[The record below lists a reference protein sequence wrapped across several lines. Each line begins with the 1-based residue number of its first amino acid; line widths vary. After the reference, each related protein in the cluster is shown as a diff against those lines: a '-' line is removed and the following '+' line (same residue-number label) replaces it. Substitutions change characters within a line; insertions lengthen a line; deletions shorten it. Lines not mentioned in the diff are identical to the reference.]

1 METLGTWFSMP
12 FSQWLEEARGRKGWS
27 QRELARQVSLS
38 RTTVNRLE
46 LGKLEPDLETAYR
59 LFYALDDAPQEVLAV
74 LQIESVDALKKR
86 RRGRVM
92 LNVDD
97 LSRALDV
104 YQPVSHQ
111 PLYQYL
117 EGTLQRVHDR
127 LEHAGT
133 APSLAPYTLTRRP
146 YHGSILDHPGD
157 TLPNDAYITLV
168 GQVATE
174 EGALTMN
181 DVGYYMRALRMIQNV
196 SLAKMRKRMGGILS
210 VPRMSTMERGE
221 VQSMGLMQALEWAT
235 ALQEVNQIFKAFWLA
250 TEVGVVV
257 ADVASEREAAA
268 RRKAAETIVTLW
280 RWEQVLFASP
290 DWVTDF
296 RRVVDESADE
306 SA

>member
-1 METLGTWFSMP
+1 MT
-12 FSQWLEEARGRKGWS
+12 FSQWLEEARGKRGWS

-59 LFYALDDAPQEVLAV
+59 LFYALDDAPEEVLTV
-74 LQIESVDALKKR
+74 LQVESVAALKGR
-86 RRGRVM
+86 PRGPVM

-97 LSRALDV
+97 VSRALDV

-117 EGTLQRVHDR
+117 EGTLQRVHDQ
-127 LEHAGT
+127 LVQAGT
-133 APSLAPYTLTRRP
+133 APSLAPFTLTWHP
-146 YHGSILDHPGD
+146 YHGSKLDHPGD
-157 TLPNDAYITLV
+157 TLPDEVYLALI
-168 GQVATE
+168 GQVMAE

-181 DVGYYMRALRMIQNV
+181 DVGYYMRALRMIQGL

-221 VQSMGLMQALEWAT
+221 VQSIGLMQALEWGA

-250 TEVGVVV
+250 TEIGVV
-257 ADVASEREAAA
+257 ANDVASESEAAA
-268 RRKAAETIVTLW
+268 RRKVAETIVTLW
-280 RWEQVLFASP
+280 RWEQVLFGSTG
-290 DWVTDF
+290 WVWDF
-296 RRVVDESADE
+296 RMAVDAST
-306 SA
+306 

>member
-1 METLGTWFSMP
+1 
-12 FSQWLEEARGRKGWS
+12 
-27 QRELARQVSLS
+27 
-38 RTTVNRLE
+38 
-46 LGKLEPDLETAYR
+46 
-59 LFYALDDAPQEVLAV
+59 
-74 LQIESVDALKKR
+74 
-86 RRGRVM
+86 
-92 LNVDD
+92 
-97 LSRALDV
+97 
-104 YQPVSHQ
+104 
-111 PLYQYL
+111 
-117 EGTLQRVHDR
+117 
-127 LEHAGT
+127 
-133 APSLAPYTLTRRP
+133 
-146 YHGSILDHPGD
+146 
-157 TLPNDAYITLV
+157 
-168 GQVATE
+168 VATE